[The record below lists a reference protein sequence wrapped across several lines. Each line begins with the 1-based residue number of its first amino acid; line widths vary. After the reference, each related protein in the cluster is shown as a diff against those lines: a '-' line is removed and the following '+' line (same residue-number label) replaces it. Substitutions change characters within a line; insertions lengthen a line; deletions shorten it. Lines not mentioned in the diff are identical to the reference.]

1 MPLNLFVSS
10 VESNAG
16 CLADTTAGATGFVV
30 VVVLLLPEH
39 PFLAS
44 TATAAIRTYSFY

>member
-1 MPLNLFVSS
+1 M
-10 VESNAG
+10 ESNAG
-16 CLADTTAGATGFVV
+16 CFADTTIGATGFVV
-30 VVVLLLPEH
+30 VVVLLLLPEH